1 MNCGLFRRHLDAF
14 LDGEVDPATQIDFE
28 RHAMACSGCQELI
41 ELEKALR
48 GRVKDSLRGMAAPA
62 ALRERIQQS
71 LREAPAPIPATAPAA
86 RADGLVRNGRLRGR
100 YAVGLGVAAAV
111 ALGYGYFAGPG
122 MEADETESEI
132 TTAGA
137 LPMFEDVVRLH
148 SSELPVDVKQE
159 EQVAAFFRGKV
170 DFPVRPAR
178 FRGTQAQLLG
188 GRLSNV
194 RERRAAALY
203 YDVGGN
209 RVTMVV
215 FSAPRRMV
223 DEMQPMQVRGR
234 ELRYQQVR
242 GYTVPVVFD
251 GNVAYALTGDL
262 DRQRLFQLAASAT
275 H

>member
-28 RHAMACSGCQELI
+28 RHAMACSGCQELT
-41 ELEKALR
+41 ELERALR
-48 GRVKDSLRGMAAPA
+48 GRVKDSLRGVAAPA

-71 LREAPAPIPATAPAA
+71 LREAPAPISTVEPARDRGIRSGMLRARYTVPLGMAAAAALAYGYVASPAA
-86 RADGLVRNGRLRGR
+86 SGDDEGDVS
-100 YAVGLGVAAAV
+100 VA
-111 ALGYGYFAGPG
+111 G
-122 MEADETESEI
+122 T
-132 TTAGA
+132 

-148 SSELPVDVKQE
+148 SSELPVDVKRE
-159 EQVAAFFRGKV
+159 EQVAAYFRGKV

-178 FRGTQAQLLG
+178 FRGTEAHLLG

-215 FSAPRRMV
+215 FSAPRRIV
-223 DEMQPMQVRGR
+223 DEMQPMRVRGR

-242 GYTVPVVFD
+242 GYTVPVVYE
-251 GNVAYALTGDL
+251 GGVAYALTGDL

>member
-28 RHAMACSGCQELI
+28 RHAMACAGCQELI
-41 ELEKALR
+41 ELERGLR
-48 GRVKDSLRGMAAPA
+48 GKVKDSLRGLVAPP
-62 ALRERIQQS
+62 ALRERIS
-71 LREAPAPIPATAPAA
+71 ARLREAPAPVPMTGPM
-86 RADGLVRNGRLRGR
+86 RDGVLRNGILRAR
-100 YAVGLGVAAAV
+100 YTVPLGLAAAA
-111 ALGYGYFAGPG
+111 ALAFGYYAGPG
-122 MEADETESEI
+122 DVTGGGVTE
-132 TTAGA
+132 AGA
-137 LPMFEDVVRLH
+137 VPLFEDVVRLH
-148 SSELPVDVKQE
+148 EGELPVDVKRE
-159 EQVAAFFRGKV
+159 EQVARYFRGKV

-178 FRGTQAQLLG
+178 FRGTEAHLLG

-194 RERRAAALY
+194 REQRAAALY

-223 DEMQPMQVRGR
+223 EEMQPMRVRGR

-242 GYTVPVVFD
+242 GYTVPVVYE
-251 GNVAYALTGDL
+251 GGVAYALTGDL

-275 H
+275 VQ